1 MQYLKAKIIPIVL
14 YIFQQNESNLLL
26 RSRCL
31 ATLANLGSNFPEA
44 VKEMLELDVLELSVE
59 MFHRHSDNAQ
69 LQSRCLQLL
78 WAFIKEGDQKADEI
92 CTQEMLDAVL
102 QAQIRVLKKI
112 TGLFLFSKIGLLMSL
127 VCVCR

>member
-14 YIFQQNESNLLL
+14 HIFQQNESNLLL

-31 ATLANLGSNFPEA
+31 ATLANLGSNFPKA
-44 VKEMLELDVLELSVE
+44 VKEMLELDILQLSVE

-78 WAFIKEGDQKADEI
+78 WACIKEGDQKADEI

-102 QAQIRVLKKI
+102 QAQIWVLKNHRPI
-112 TGLFLFSKIGLLMSL
+112 L
-127 VCVCR
+127 VFKKMVS